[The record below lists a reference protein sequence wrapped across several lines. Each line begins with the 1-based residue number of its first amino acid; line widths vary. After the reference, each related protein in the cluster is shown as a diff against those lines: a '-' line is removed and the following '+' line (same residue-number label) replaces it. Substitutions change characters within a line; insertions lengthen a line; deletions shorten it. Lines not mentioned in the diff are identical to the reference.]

1 MPKKLPTTLLLPHL
15 ALLASALIWA
25 VAAPVIKLTLSDVPV
40 FTFLLYRFTLVGL
53 ILLPYM
59 FIELRRNPIH
69 KKDFPNFII
78 LGIASQVSIA
88 LIFLGLNFTT
98 AIDTAIIGVLAPV
111 LTFLAGRYFYEE
123 RITKIETLGIVL
135 ATAGTLFIVLEPI
148 LGKLGIL
155 EAGEVSVVDPAKR
168 VLGNFFVLL
177 YQLSWPVY
185 IILGKNMMGET
196 SREITGA
203 FKFLRMKKMSKKYS
217 STIITAFS
225 FYVGLAFF
233 IPMAVV
239 EGSRPGFHIN
249 LTITSITGILYMV
262 ALSSIAAYG
271 LYQWGMKYLEA
282 QETALYFYLTAV
294 LTIPA
299 AYFLLGEIPTKTMI
313 AGSLVIAAGVII
325 AEKFKS

>member
-111 LTFLAGRYFYEE
+111 LTFLAGRYF
-123 RITKIETLGIVL
+123 
-135 ATAGTLFIVLEPI
+135 
-148 LGKLGIL
+148 
-155 EAGEVSVVDPAKR
+155 
-168 VLGNFFVLL
+168 
-177 YQLSWPVY
+177 
-185 IILGKNMMGET
+185 
-196 SREITGA
+196 
-203 FKFLRMKKMSKKYS
+203 
-217 STIITAFS
+217 
-225 FYVGLAFF
+225 
-233 IPMAVV
+233 
-239 EGSRPGFHIN
+239 
-249 LTITSITGILYMV
+249 
-262 ALSSIAAYG
+262 
-271 LYQWGMKYLEA
+271 
-282 QETALYFYLTAV
+282 
-294 LTIPA
+294 
-299 AYFLLGEIPTKTMI
+299 
-313 AGSLVIAAGVII
+313 
-325 AEKFKS
+325 